1 MSTEA
6 HLRTPFVKTP
16 AGSRLLSIEFAD
28 DIPSGEALA
37 AGTAAVTATDGDGAL
52 TIANVA
58 VSGTTVQFRLSA
70 GTADKDYCL
79 RIVVS
84 TNSSPANIL
93 DALLHV
99 QIRETCP

>member
-37 AGTAAVTATDGDGAL
+37 AGTAAVTATEGDSVL
-52 TIANVA
+52 TIADVA

-70 GTADKDYCL
+70 GTAGEDYCL
-79 RIVVS
+79 RITVD
-84 TNSSPANIL
+84 TNSVPANTL
-93 DALLHV
+93 DALLEVH
-99 QIRETCP
+99 IRNTCP